1 MSRDDFTKYPIDGGL
16 QGDVGLHRISAL
28 PESAKPLEGNIV
40 AKGEKTGHQHILDIP
55 GVRLYEAPAADLNPN
70 EVDVKSLQRTLRTFP
85 ADEQVVVLAEI
96 LEDAPLRHQEHGTQ
110 FYKPGFYWVVRQFEF
125 PLGEPKTQQPVEPK
139 PRRVTD

>member
-1 MSRDDFTKYPIDGGL
+1 MSRDDFTKNPIDGGL

-28 PESAKPLEGNIV
+28 PETAKPLEGNIV

-55 GVRLYEAPAADLNPN
+55 GVRLYEAPAADLNPD
-70 EVDVKSLQRTLRTFP
+70 EVDVKRLQKLFGSDVKVT
-85 ADEQVVVLAEI
+85 LAEI
-96 LEDAPLRHQEHGTQ
+96 SEDTPLRHQEHGTQ
-110 FYKPGFYWVVRQFEF
+110 IYKPGFYWVTRQFEF